1 MNEIEIKPIRHLD
14 AVVSMPG
21 SKSYTQRALVIAA
34 LAEGTSFLRN
44 ALRSEDTGYL
54 MDALR
59 TLGAEILVQ
68 DEDII
73 VKGTGGNILNP
84 GKDIYLGNNGTA
96 MRFLTTL
103 ITLGQGPYT
112 LTGDPRLRER
122 PVKPLLDALAKAGVD
137 AQSRNNNGLPPIRVN
152 ASGFPGGTF
161 TLRDIESSQYVSSL
175 LIASP
180 YGARDTAVE
189 LQGRI
194 PSLPYVEMTR
204 EAMNVFGVPVAK
216 EAPNRFSVRRGAY
229 RSVKY
234 RVEGDISS
242 ASYFFLAAAI
252 CSGRVQVK
260 NVNPRTLQGDIGF
273 LDILEELGCA
283 VLRGDQSIEV
293 TGGSLRGGERV
304 FDLGDMPDMVPTL
317 AVLSA
322 LRLGRTV
329 ITNVS
334 HLRLK
339 ESDRLAALATELKRV
354 GVHAEE
360 TGDGIV
366 IEGGNPRGAVIET
379 YDDHRIAMSF
389 AVLGLAI
396 PGMRIR
402 NPGCVRKSF
411 PGFWKE
417 LEKIEDAKAKKGFE
431 DSRVRGSE

>member
-1 MNEIEIKPIRHLD
+1 MNEIEIKPIKNLD

-21 SKSYTQRALVIAA
+21 SKSYTQRTLVIAA
-34 LAEGTSFLRN
+34 LAGGTSFLRH

-59 TLGAEILVQ
+59 ALGTEILVQ

-84 GKDIYLGNNGTA
+84 GKELYLGNNGTA
-96 MRFLTTL
+96 LRFLTTL

-122 PVKPLLDALAKAGVD
+122 PVKPLLDALAKAGID
-137 AQSRNNNGLPPIRVN
+137 AQSRNNSGLPPIRIN
-152 ASGFPGGTF
+152 ASGLPGGTF
-161 TLRDIESSQYVSSL
+161 ILRDIESSQYVSSL
-175 LIASP
+175 LIAAP
-180 YGARDTAVE
+180 YGARDTVVE
-189 LQGRI
+189 LQGRV

-229 RSVKY
+229 RGMKY

-242 ASYFFLAAAI
+242 ASYFFLAAAV
-252 CSGRVQVK
+252 CRGRVRVE
-260 NVNPRTLQGDIGF
+260 NVNPRTLQGDIGL
-273 LDILEELGCA
+273 LDILEELGCT
-283 VLRGDQSIEV
+283 VLRGDQRIEV
-293 TGGSLRGGERV
+293 TGGVLRGGERV

-317 AVLSA
+317 AVLAA
-322 LRLGRTV
+322 LRPGRTV

-354 GVHAEE
+354 GIRAEE
-360 TGDGIV
+360 TRDGIA
-366 IEGGNPRGAVIET
+366 IEGGNPHGAVIET

-396 PGMRIR
+396 PGTRIR

-417 LEKIEDAKAKKGFE
+417 LEKIEDGKI
-431 DSRVRGSE
+431 

>member
-293 TGGSLRGGERV
+293 TGGSV
-304 FDLGDMPDMVPTL
+304 
-317 AVLSA
+317 A
-322 LRLGRTV
+322 GRRT
-329 ITNVS
+329 
-334 HLRLK
+334 R
-339 ESDRLAALATELKRV
+339 
-354 GVHAEE
+354 
-360 TGDGIV
+360 
-366 IEGGNPRGAVIET
+366 
-379 YDDHRIAMSF
+379 F
-389 AVLGLAI
+389 
-396 PGMRIR
+396 
-402 NPGCVRKSF
+402 
-411 PGFWKE
+411 
-417 LEKIEDAKAKKGFE
+417 
-431 DSRVRGSE
+431 